1 MSPSPSSVVNK
12 ALRRHLSPALRQ
24 AGFERVDARNGW
36 SWQTEQCIWVFTV
49 RAVGSYFASST
60 GWPAASLTAWLGVL
74 YAFIPQRSPL
84 RRDPTGRLLPA
95 EHECHMRS
103 HLELTH
109 SQLERTSVLKNPA
122 ERTRRDIWWVA
133 PDHSNVDEVAASITQ
148 AFQASLP
155 WFRRCS
161 NFEAA
166 LADVAAEHDCFN
178 KYVLGAYLARTVGD
192 RPLAEKFRLLAEREG
207 ARIHI
212 LPDPGRWYSVG
223 GR

>member
-1 MSPSPSSVVNK
+1 
-12 ALRRHLSPALRQ
+12 
-24 AGFERVDARNGW
+24 
-36 SWQTEQCIWVFTV
+36 
-49 RAVGSYFASST
+49 
-60 GWPAASLTAWLGVL
+60 
-74 YAFIPQRSPL
+74 
-84 RRDPTGRLLPA
+84 
-95 EHECHMRS
+95 MRS